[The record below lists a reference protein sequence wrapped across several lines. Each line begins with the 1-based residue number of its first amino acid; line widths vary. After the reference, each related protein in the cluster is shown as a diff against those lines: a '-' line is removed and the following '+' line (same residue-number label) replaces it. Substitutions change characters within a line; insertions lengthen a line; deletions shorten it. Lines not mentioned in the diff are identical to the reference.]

1 MIELQ
6 FSSVY
11 CNILNTSL
19 DPVLEEGLFNLLS
32 YHPEGYF
39 YSPKYQSGV
48 WDGLVHLYQ
57 PKHKR
62 FKTGLLNRV
71 IKYLKD
77 NNLDYHITDL
87 PPSSE
92 FLQKHNTYKLR
103 PYQETSVR
111 KILSSRFGILEAPP
125 RSGKTVIMIAT
136 VDSEQKFP
144 VVFFCRNL
152 DLAYQTRE
160 KIQFFLPDLPVGLV
174 GDGNIQCEEQ
184 GITIA
189 TIQSVF
195 SAYGKKYELSRGE
208 PEEKPISDRLK
219 LKKLLA
225 KAKIAF
231 YDECHHGGGKTSKFV
246 LDNCASL
253 QMRIG
258 LSATPFSDSENE
270 LINENAL
277 GEVIHKISYSEL
289 IRDGY
294 ILAPTIYLYKL
305 PKLLCE
311 GTYPSVYKKAVI
323 ENSFLEGLIFKIV
336 KKIINKGKSVVL
348 QTEYI
353 NHSIRLGKLLN
364 CEVLTG
370 KDTTEK
376 RKDIIDKLK
385 RKEILCL
392 VSTLF
397 EEGLDIPSLSYTINV
412 AGGLSNISTLQ
423 RMRSITADNGK
434 TSCGI
439 VDFQHQCKYLS
450 RHSLIRK
457 NLYEAEPEFKLNK
470 IDVSK
475 KTLEEIS

>member
-1 MIELQ
+1 MIEIQ

-19 DPVLEEGLFNLLS
+19 DPVIEEELFNLLS

-39 YSPKYQSGV
+39 FSPKYQSKV
-48 WDGLVHLYQ
+48 WDGFVHLYQ
-57 PKHKR
+57 VKNKR

-71 IKYLKD
+71 LKYLKD
-77 NNLDYHITDL
+77 KNLDYVVIDF
-87 PPSSE
+87 PVSSK
-92 FLQKHNTYKLR
+92 FLQKHNSYTLR
-103 PYQETSVR
+103 PYQEKAV
-111 KILSSRFGILEAPP
+111 KQILSFRFGILEAPP
-125 RSGKTVIMIAT
+125 RSGKTLIMIAT
-136 VDSEQKFP
+136 VDSERQFP

-160 KIQFFLPDLPVGLV
+160 KIQIFLPDLPVGLI

-189 TIQSVF
+189 TVQSVF
-195 SAYGKKYELSRGE
+195 SAYGKKYELSRE
-208 PEEKPISDRLK
+208 EKEEKPISDRLK
-219 LKKLLA
+219 LKKLLS
-225 KAKIAF
+225 KAKMVF

-246 LDNCASL
+246 LDNCTSAHI
-253 QMRIG
+253 RIG
-258 LSATPFSDSENE
+258 LSATPFSDSESE
-270 LINENAL
+270 LINESAI

-289 IRDGY
+289 IKDGY
-294 ILAPTIYLYKL
+294 ILAPTVYLYKL
-305 PKLLCE
+305 PKLFCE

-323 ENSFLEGLIFKIV
+323 ENTFLEGLIFKIV
-336 KKIINKGKSVVL
+336 KKIVEKNKSVVL

-353 NHSIRLGKLLN
+353 NHSVRLGKFLN
-364 CEVLTG
+364 CAVLTG

-423 RMRSITADNGK
+423 RMRSITADDGK

-457 NLYEAEPEFKLNK
+457 KLYEAESEFKLNK

-475 KTLEEIS
+475 KTLEEIL